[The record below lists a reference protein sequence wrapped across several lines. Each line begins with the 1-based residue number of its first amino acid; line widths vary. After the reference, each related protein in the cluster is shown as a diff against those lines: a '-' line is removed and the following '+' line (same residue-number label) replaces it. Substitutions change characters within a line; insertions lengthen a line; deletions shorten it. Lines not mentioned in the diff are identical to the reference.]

1 MLRCQLFRWL
11 WSVVFFI
18 LHFAPIPRVQA
29 EEKVLI
35 AYGGQ
40 NETVGPMWVAV
51 DEGLFK
57 KHGLEVRMLQMRSG
71 QFNIAALM
79 SGDVQAV
86 WPAVSSV
93 LSGVSGGAKIS
104 CVASPFNREKVT
116 FTFCYLTEA

>member
-1 MLRCQLFRWL
+1 MFRWL

-18 LHFAPIPRVQA
+18 LYFAAIPRVQA

-51 DEGLFK
+51 DKGLFK

-79 SGDVQAV
+79 SGDVQAF